1 MKKFMIAVVTSLFL
15 MSVGSV
21 SFAGMLDKAVEATE
35 KADSMAKDAK
45 AKTDSAEQK
54 SIEAQDAS
62 TPEVGGMIDQAKESA
77 KETVNEK
84 IDNLGKE

>member
-1 MKKFMIAVVTSLFL
+1 MKKFIIALVTGLFL

-21 SFAGMLDKAVEATE
+21 SLAGMLDKAVEATE
-35 KADSMAKDAK
+35 QADSMAKDAK
-45 AKTDSAEQK
+45 AKADSAEQK

-62 TPEVGGMIDQAKESA
+62 TQEAGSMMDQAKETA

-84 IDNLGKE
+84 IDNIGK